1 MVKHI
6 KVQFQTLCNLTVNI
20 GFCLGQSEKMR
31 KAVYQ
36 TKKGKVVL
44 FDDLIQ
50 VEVKEGKVNHVSLSA
65 DQLQL
70 YVSVLGGTLLTYN
83 VQDIVQQVCV
93 SDIQLKMHHVELI
106 NFYRKRLLH
115 HHRLMLLVVI

>member
-1 MVKHI
+1 MVNHV

-31 KAVYQ
+31 KAVYRAQ
-36 TKKGKVVL
+36 KGQVVS

-50 VEVKEGKVNHVSLSA
+50 VEVKEGKINHVSLSA

-83 VQDIVQQVCV
+83 VHDIVQQVCV
-93 SDIQLKMHHVELI
+93 SDIQLKIYHVELI
-106 NFYRKRLLH
+106 NFYRKRPLH
-115 HHRLMLLVVI
+115 HRRLMTLEMI